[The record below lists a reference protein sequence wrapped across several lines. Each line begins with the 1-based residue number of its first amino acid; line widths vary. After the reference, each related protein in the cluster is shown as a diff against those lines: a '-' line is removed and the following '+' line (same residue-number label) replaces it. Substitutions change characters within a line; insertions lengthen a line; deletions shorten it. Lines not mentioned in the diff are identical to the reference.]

1 MARLDDGLARAIR
14 DAVQARREEAVSLL
28 QQLVRTPSATGREG
42 AVGEVVERASPSAV
56 STWTRGR
63 RRPRRWNRTANTSGN
78 RTPTT
83 TVRTSPASGEG
94 GEADALSCST
104 RIPTPWTRETLPR
117 GGMTHSRAPWRAI
130 CSTAAVP
137 AT

>member
-42 AVGEVVERASPSAV
+42 AVGEVVERDFSERGLDV
-56 STWTRGR
+56 DTWEAT
-63 RRPRRWNRTANTSGN
+63 PEEVNRTANTSGN